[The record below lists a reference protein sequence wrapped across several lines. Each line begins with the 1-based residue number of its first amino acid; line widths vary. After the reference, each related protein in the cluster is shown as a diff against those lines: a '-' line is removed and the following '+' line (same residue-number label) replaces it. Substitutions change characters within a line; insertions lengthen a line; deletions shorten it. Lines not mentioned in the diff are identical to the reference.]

1 MLLEKDRER
10 DGQRE
15 MECYYKKKLVR
26 KKEKKEKRDRDS
38 RDVKEMDYH
47 GITKNKEKE
56 RIKVGERDGLQ
67 ILLLLLK
74 DIKRER
80 WITKRWMDRDGWIIK
95 DNH

>member
-1 MLLEKDRER
+1 
-10 DGQRE
+10 
-15 MECYYKKKLVR
+15 
-26 KKEKKEKRDRDS
+26 
-38 RDVKEMDYH
+38 MDYH